1 MQKLIILDNETG
13 IAHICEVPLDFTG
26 EGGDEDEITTLAL
39 CEKLGIEDFNSC
51 QWMLALEI
59 SDLSDYKK

>member
-26 EGGDEDEITTLAL
+26 DGSEEDEILTTSL
-39 CEKLGIEDFNSC
+39 CKKLGIDDFNSC
-51 QWMLALEI
+51 QWMLALEV
-59 SDLSDYKK
+59 SDTTK